1 MKNTIYCKHY
11 YIHSPVLKNQVCS
24 SCVIDNF
31 LTTKQSR
38 NWSDDKV
45 DEYDSEV
52 YALSFPNCNAQNL
65 RRIKQ
70 RKGHCFI
77 QESSDDKDDQ
87 DDDLIASIAIK
98 ISDLKCNCPKQAPL
112 LKPVWRFV
120 SLFQKN
126 RKSTSRM
133 AFGT

>member
-77 QESSDDKDDQ
+77 QALSDDENDKDDDFITPYTFQ
-87 DDDLIASIAIK
+87 NFRPPSVSTTSEHPCWSLCADL
-98 ISDLKCNCPKQAPL
+98 
-112 LKPVWRFV
+112 W
-120 SLFQKN
+120 
-126 RKSTSRM
+126 
-133 AFGT
+133 AFSKEIGKYPP